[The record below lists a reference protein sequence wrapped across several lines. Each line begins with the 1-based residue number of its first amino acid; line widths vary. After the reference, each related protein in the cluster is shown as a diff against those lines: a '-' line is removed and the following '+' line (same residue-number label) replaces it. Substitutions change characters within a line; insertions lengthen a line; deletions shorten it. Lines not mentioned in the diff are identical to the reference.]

1 MGHTHY
7 YAAANHETASKF
19 VGQERFAAKYLA
31 GERVERPST
40 SPGRSGSMGRHV
52 ACCERK
58 PMKKLVIAILLVAS
72 PALAQTKLVPPKGVT
87 ARVDNCAPIGRTE
100 DGRLV
105 YSMKCD
111 TLPAP
116 VAPPPQAEAAPAPPP
131 EPEIHRSGIFGLS
144 YEAKRPDQ

>member
-1 MGHTHY
+1 MGHANY
-7 YAAANHETASKF
+7 YAAANHEAASKF
-19 VGQERFAAKYLA
+19 VGQERLSAKYLA
-31 GERVERPST
+31 GERVERLST
-40 SPGRSGSMGRHV
+40 SSGRSGSMGLHV
-52 ACCERK
+52 VCCERK

-72 PALAQTKLVPPKGVT
+72 PALAQTKLVPKGVT

-105 YSMKCD
+105 YSMKCE

-116 VAPPPQAEAAPAPPP
+116 VAPPPQAEAAPTPPP

>member
-1 MGHTHY
+1 MGHANY
-7 YAAANHETASKF
+7 YAAANHEAASKF
-19 VGQERFAAKYLA
+19 VGQKRFAAKYLA
-31 GERVERPST
+31 GERVERLST
-40 SPGRSGSMGRHV
+40 SLGRSGSMGHHI
-52 ACCERK
+52 ASCERK

-72 PALAQTKLVPPKGVT
+72 PALAQTKLVPKGVT

-105 YSMKCD
+105 YSMKCE

-116 VAPPPQAEAAPAPPP
+116 AAPPPQAEAAPAPPP

-144 YEAKRPDQ
+144 YEVKRPDQ